1 MGSIIKVNEYKDFNN
16 NAIMTSDGA
25 GNVTVNASG
34 LQNTPMMSAY
44 MGANQTVSDATFTKI
59 QYNTELY
66 DTDSAY
72 DYSTNYRFT
81 VPSGKAGKYLIDASV
96 YMLGNNNDEK
106 RKAMGI
112 YLNGSRVRKEEVAS
126 NYSTGQ
132 SSAGSLSI
140 TSILNLSAGDY
151 IEIFGYLDVNSG
163 TPSFSGASAAAD
175 RYSVLQI
182 AKMIG

>member
-1 MGSIIKVNEYKDFNN
+1 MGSIIKVNEYKDFGN
-16 NAIMTSDGA
+16 NAIMTSDGS

-34 LQNTPMMSAY
+34 LQNTPMVSAY
-44 MGANQTVSDATFTKI
+44 MGATQTVSDATFTKI

-72 DYSTNYRFT
+72 DVSNYKFT

-96 YMLGNNNDEK
+96 YMLGNNNDEV
-106 RKAMGI
+106 RRSMGI

-140 TSILNLSAGDY
+140 TSILDLAASDY

-163 TPSFSGASAAAD
+163 TPSFYGASAATD